1 MHESIAVDRFDLRL
15 MAALEGDG
23 RLTNQE
29 LGERIGLSASQCSRR
44 RSALETAGLI
54 VGYRAELAAEALGLK
69 ILVFIEVNLA
79 QHSPENGE
87 RFRNLLNRIDEIQEA
102 YALSGDT
109 DYMLK
114 AIVPDLKSLS
124 SLINDTLLGHSTV
137 SRVCSSIVLDRLK
150 MTTRL
155 PLATVEAEMKSRS
168 A

>member
-1 MHESIAVDRFDLRL
+1 MPDRLTLDRFDVRL
-15 MAALEGDG
+15 LAALEEDA

-69 ILVFIEVNLA
+69 ILAFIEVNLA
-79 QHSPENGE
+79 THSAENGE
-87 RFRNLLNRIDEIQEA
+87 RFRKLLGRIDEIQEA

-114 AIVPDLKSLS
+114 VIVPDLESLS
-124 SLINDTLLGHSTV
+124 RLINDTLLGHSTV
-137 SRVCSSIVLDRLK
+137 SRVCSSIVLERLK
-150 MTTRL
+150 VTSRL
-155 PLATVEAEMKSRS
+155 PLTSVEVRT
-168 A
+168 